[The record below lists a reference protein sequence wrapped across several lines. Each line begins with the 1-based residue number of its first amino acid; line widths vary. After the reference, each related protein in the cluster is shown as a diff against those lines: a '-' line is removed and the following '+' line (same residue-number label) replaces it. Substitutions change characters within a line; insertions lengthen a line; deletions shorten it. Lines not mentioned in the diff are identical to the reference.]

1 MERNKLENFLL
12 GLTIAS
18 AIGLI
23 LPLLLPDFLPF
34 WVFGLSVLGI
44 LVRADAMILETKPPM
59 FIKILSPLPIVLI
72 PILILSSSF
81 SEFDQSFLL
90 AISTLAYIVPPLI
103 IVHLFLIFI
112 YNKKDKKQANQK
124 T

>member
-1 MERNKLENFLL
+1 MERNKLDKFLL

-90 AISTLAYIVPPLI
+90 AISTLTYIVTPLI